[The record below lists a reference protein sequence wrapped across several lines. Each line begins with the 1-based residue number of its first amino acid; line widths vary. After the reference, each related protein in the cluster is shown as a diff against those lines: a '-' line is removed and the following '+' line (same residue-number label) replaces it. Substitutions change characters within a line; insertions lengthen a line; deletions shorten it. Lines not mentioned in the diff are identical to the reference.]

1 MAVSTGL
8 IDNILN
14 DLQLL
19 LQKFDAFAISGEPIT
34 THNSPYQGRL
44 DEIGDLH
51 RGFDW
56 MTRVWTRVN
65 HEKEEQRHLLQEKQ
79 IQQLRAQIRPH
90 FLYNTLESIYCLAQN
105 LEDQRIAVMTNA
117 LGKLLRS
124 SLNDKR
130 DVITVSE
137 DLQVTRDYLS
147 IQQIRY
153 GELLQVEKE

>member
-79 IQQLRAQIRPH
+79 IQQLRAQSGRI
-90 FLYNTLESIYCLAQN
+90 FYITLWNPSTAWP
-105 LEDQRIAVMTNA
+105 RIWRTSA
-117 LGKLLRS
+117 S
-124 SLNDKR
+124 
-130 DVITVSE
+130 
-137 DLQVTRDYLS
+137 Q
-147 IQQIRY
+147 
-153 GELLQVEKE
+153 